1 MAMSHTVAGVKP
13 PRIHGDEIENRFF
26 VGMSLLLLATVLVG
40 FAKSYFLAGLIRA
53 PLPNWLIHLHAV
65 FFSCW
70 ILLLIA
76 QAASFPRTD
85 LICIGGSGC
94 SDLAWRVEWSLLA

>member
-65 FFSCW
+65 FSPAGSSC
-70 ILLLIA
+70 
-76 QAASFPRTD
+76 
-85 LICIGGSGC
+85 
-94 SDLAWRVEWSLLA
+94 